1 MVFWADES
9 NDNVWYVEKKLFYL
23 INYAIMR

>member
-9 NDNVWYVEKKLFYL
+9 SDTLWYVEKKLFYL
-23 INYAIMR
+23 IIYGIVR